1 MIPSVK
7 SCSVSLSE
15 ICEAG
20 LRLEA
25 GVFNIDAKNAK
36 KHIEDLNLSKSHLA
50 GDFGLIKAF
59 HCPRFKRPYVD
70 GDDGIPFFQPSQIV
84 EVLPEPAR
92 FLAKSFGEPEHLQ
105 VKRGQ
110 LLLTCSGTIGKLGRV
125 TKHFE
130 NKVFSH
136 DLIRIELKDPKYTGL
151 VYTFLS
157 SEMGQ
162 LLLKTSNYGAVIQ
175 HIEPDHLEDILVP
188 IPESRTLEKLN
199 ELFDK
204 ALQCINES
212 NELIQ
217 SARDKLL
224 LSLGFDDFSHAD
236 ICNYDNSSPVQNVSL
251 GLQHLQGRLDASF
264 HTPKAEAIE
273 EHLKNEECTLLKVGD
288 SRLSNGV
295 FLPGRFKRVY
305 VEKEFGIPFI
315 GGKELGNLTPKT
327 EKFLSLKG
335 HSERIKSELLLKR
348 GTILVT
354 RSGTIGK
361 VNLTPRHWEGCA
373 ASEHIIR
380 ITPKDD
386 ITAGY
391 LYAWLSTSYGLEM
404 IKRHTYGAVVDEI
417 DDYHVSEVLVPMLS
431 DSEVAEIGS
440 LVVRASALRTQASEL
455 DQQAMLV
462 LTKELKL

>member
-1 MIPSVK
+1 MVSSVR

-36 KHIEDLNLSKSHLA
+36 KHIDDLDFSKSCLA
-50 GDFGLIKAF
+50 GDSGLVKAF

-70 GDDGIPFFQPSQIV
+70 VDGVPFFQPSQIV
-84 EVLPEPAR
+84 EVFPEPAR
-92 FLAKSFGEPEHLQ
+92 FLASSFGEPEHLQ
-105 VKRGQ
+105 VKKGQ

-130 NKVFSH
+130 NKIFSH
-136 DLIRIELKDPKYTGL
+136 DLIRIELRDPKYTGL
-151 VYTFLS
+151 VYTFLNS
-157 SEMGQ
+157 DVGQ

-175 HIEPDHLEDILVP
+175 HIEPEHLEEISVP
-188 IPESRTLEKLN
+188 VPGDKILEKLN
-199 ELFDK
+199 ELFEQ

-212 NELIQ
+212 NDLIQ
-217 SARDKLL
+217 SARDQLL
-224 LSLGFDDFSHAD
+224 HSLGFDSFSHAHSCKFD
-236 ICNYDNSSPVQNVSL
+236 PDSPIQNISL
-251 GLQHLQGRLDASF
+251 GLQHLQGRFDASF

-273 EHLKNEECTLLKVGD
+273 AHLKNRECTLLKVGD
-288 SRLSNGV
+288 PQLSSGV

-335 HSERIKSELLLKR
+335 HSERIKSELLLKQ

-380 ITPKDD
+380 ITPKDHV
-386 ITAGY
+386 TAGY
-391 LYAWLSTSYGLEM
+391 LYAWLSTSYGVEM

-417 DDYHVSEVLVPMLS
+417 DDYHVSEVLVPILS
-431 DSEVAEIGS
+431 DSEVEEIGN
-440 LVVRASALRTQASEL
+440 LVVRANTLRTQASEF
-455 DQQAMLV
+455 DQQAMSILK
-462 LTKELKL
+462 KELKL

>member
-1 MIPSVK
+1 MVSSVK
-7 SCSVSLSE
+7 SCSIPLSE

-36 KHIEDLNLSKSHLA
+36 KHIEDLSFIKSPLA
-50 GDFGLIKAF
+50 GDRGLVNAF
-59 HCPRFKRPYVD
+59 HCPRFKRPYVNA
-70 GDDGIPFFQPSQIV
+70 DGIPFFQPSQIT
-84 EVLPEPAR
+84 EIFPEPAR
-92 FLAKSFGEPEHLQ
+92 FLANSFGEPEHLQ
-105 VKRGQ
+105 VKKGQ

-136 DLIRIELKDPKYTGL
+136 DLIRIELKDSKYTGFI
-151 VYTFLS
+151 YTFLC
-157 SEMGQ
+157 SEIGQ

-175 HIEPDHLEDILVP
+175 HIEPEHLEDIVVP
-188 IPESRTLEKLN
+188 IPDNETIEKLN
-199 ELFDK
+199 VLFNE
-204 ALQCINES
+204 ALQCIDES
-212 NELIQ
+212 NDLIQ
-217 SARDKLL
+217 TARDRLL
-224 LSLGFDDFSHAD
+224 TGLGFDKF
-236 ICNYDNSSPVQNVSL
+236 NYTDSCKYNPHSPIQNVSL
-251 GLQHLQGRLDASF
+251 GLQQLQGRLDASF

-273 EHLKNEECTLLKVGD
+273 AHLRNGGHTLLKVGD
-288 SRLSNGV
+288 PLLSRSV

-305 VEKEFGIPFI
+305 VGREFGVPFI

-335 HSERIKSELLLKR
+335 HSERIKSELLLKQ

-361 VNLTPRHWEGCA
+361 VNMTPRHWEGCA

-386 ITAGY
+386 VTAGY
-391 LYAWLSTSYGLEM
+391 LYAWLSTSFGLEM

-431 DSEVAEIGS
+431 SSEVDEIGN
-440 LVVRASALRTQASEL
+440 LVMQASALRTQASAY
-455 DQQAMLV
+455 DQQAVSILEKD
-462 LTKELKL
+462 LSL